1 MDILNKYRIQISKKH
16 LDRKKGRF
24 DDKDILISTILINWN
39 RSNLLKKTVESY
51 LDTISVPYELIIVDS
66 ASTDGSKEYIEKI
79 CNENNKLKGI
89 LLTEDFGGGNAIN
102 LGLAIA
108 QGSYLHVSENDIEY
122 LPGWDRELLNKFHAF
137 PKLGLISL
145 FSANLENKKEEIWR
159 KQLSKSISNDGQTI
173 DLAEKN
179 ITSSCIFRGQLWD
192 EGLRWK
198 TIISGGNKFPNDR
211 AFSRAVK
218 SHGYQVA
225 WNDHST
231 VINWGHNV
239 EEWIDN
245 LEYYISN
252 YKSKP
257 WIGINGFKQLLLE
270 NGYELIEDEK
280 GKFNIIK
287 HNISI

>member
-1 MDILNKYRIQISKKH
+1 MTAIGMYAKIKTKTNIQ
-16 LDRKKGRF
+16 R
-24 DDKDILISTILINWN
+24 
-39 RSNLLKKTVESY
+39 E
-51 LDTISVPYELIIVDS
+51 
-66 ASTDGSKEYIEKI
+66 EKI
-79 CNENNKLKGI
+79 SFKAGTRSINNL
-89 LLTEDFGGGNAIN
+89 
-102 LGLAIA
+102 
-108 QGSYLHVSENDIEY
+108 
-122 LPGWDRELLNKFHAF
+122 W
-137 PKLGLISL
+137 
-145 FSANLENKKEEIWR
+145 
-159 KQLSKSISNDGQTI
+159 
-173 DLAEKN
+173 N
-179 ITSSCIFRGQLWD
+179 IRT
-192 EGLRWK
+192 
-198 TIISGGNKFPNDR
+198 KFPNDR